1 VKSAEPGEIVD
12 LTEKIVDYG
21 YDPEAAAGDFMC
33 GLEYV
38 SDFERAKKRFRNGS
52 RRESFATRARPKR
65 PLPFLG
71 LGSTP
76 RKGKRPSGSAR
87 KP

>member
-38 SDFERAKKRFRNGS
+38 SDFERAKMVY
-52 RRESFATRARPKR
+52 ESCIHEIRPII
-65 PLPFLG
+65 
-71 LGSTP
+71 
-76 RKGKRPSGSAR
+76 
-87 KP
+87 